1 VEWGAPGPEKGC
13 WNTLWCAAS
22 PELNVEWNGSYFFPV
37 GKLTRAS
44 KWGEDKVMAEKLW
57 RWSEERLSELGFV
70 SLTS

>member
-22 PELNVEWNGSYFFPV
+22 QELSQQENGSYFFPV

-44 KWGEDKVMAEKLW
+44 KWGEDEEMAEKLW
-57 RWSEERLSELGFV
+57 RWSEDRLRELGF
-70 SLTS
+70 STNL